1 MTAWRSPSRPAGGHL
16 PAVPTF
22 SVRDEAL
29 RALLWLVLGALL
41 ARTAWWGGS
50 TSSSRLQQQQA
61 GSGACTAS
69 ICAALTD
76 TPQVPRNVNF
86 DIGANNG
93 DTITEFVAKH
103 PLPGG
108 ELWDVVLIEATP
120 RFTDQLLALCAS
132 LLESGRVRSCLP
144 LVETALTTYNGFVD
158 IFVEEMRSE
167 HDASTIVKDSK
178 ITDGSGTHFNATALD
193 IVTLFT
199 DVFPVHPR
207 DSVFVKID
215 IEGAEFLIIPRA
227 IVHGMIPLWDSL
239 DVEWHDQNP
248 LFYGELQEWYT
259 GRHACFA
266 SVLGVE
272 GLKMGN
278 WGRALLSEM
287 EGWGRGGRVA

>member
-1 MTAWRSPSRPAGGHL
+1 MTAAHPPTSALAGGRL
-16 PAVPTF
+16 PTASGTL
-22 SVRDEAL
+22 SVREEAL
-29 RALLWLVLGALL
+29 RAIVWLVLGALL
-41 ARTAWWGGS
+41 AGGGGWWGGCA
-50 TSSSRLQQQQA
+50 SSSRLQQHLTNSA
-61 GSGACTAS
+61 PCTAS
-69 ICAALTD
+69 APAP
-76 TPQVPRNVNF
+76 PQAPRSVYF

-93 DTITEFVAKH
+93 DTITEFVAGH
-103 PLPGG
+103 PLPDG

-120 RFTDQLLALCAS
+120 RFTDQLLALCAT
-132 LLESGRVRSCLP
+132 LLEDGRVRSCLP

-158 IFVEEMRSE
+158 IFVEEMRAS
-167 HDASTIVKDSK
+167 HDASTIVQDSK
-178 ITDGSGTHFNATALD
+178 ITQGSGTHFNATALD

-215 IEGAEFLIIPRA
+215 IEGAEFLVIPRA

-248 LFYGELQEWYT
+248 LFYGELREWYR

-272 GLKMGN
+272 GLKLGT
-278 WGRALLSEM
+278 WGR
-287 EGWGRGGRVA
+287 